1 MGKPTNSCLMHN
13 FGVVN
18 SFHLP
23 CISCFSPFIHK
34 LITIK
39 IFWKCEIDE
48 TLPKLIKGKAV
59 TEKGI
64 GRKKKREDQEIT
76 PIATKSTN

>member
-1 MGKPTNSCLMHN
+1 MGKPTNSCPMHN
-13 FGVVN
+13 FGIFN

-23 CISCFSPFIHK
+23 CISCFSPFNHK

-48 TLPKLIKGKAV
+48 TLPKLIKGKEL
-59 TEKGI
+59 TQKGK
-64 GRKKKREDQEIT
+64 GRNKKRGPKDNT
-76 PIATKSTN
+76 HHYKSTN